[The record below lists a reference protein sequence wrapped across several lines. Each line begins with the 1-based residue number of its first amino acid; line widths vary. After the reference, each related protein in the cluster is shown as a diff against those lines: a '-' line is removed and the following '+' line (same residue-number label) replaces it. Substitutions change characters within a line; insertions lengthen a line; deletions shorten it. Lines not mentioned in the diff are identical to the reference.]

1 MTRFV
6 GRTDAG
12 ARGGV
17 NQDAMG
23 WDEAN
28 YMGFVADGM
37 GGHSAGEVA
46 SRLVSETLL
55 ENAGTLELE
64 AAILLAHE
72 KIFVGNE
79 QSTDLGRMG
88 STVVAVQILE
98 ESCKAVWV
106 GDSRAYLW
114 RDKAL
119 SGLTRDHSALEE
131 LRDSQGLTETQLRGH
146 ANRNV
151 VTQSLGMSSPIPSV
165 TTTPL
170 RPGDWIM
177 LCSDGLS
184 AEMRDEEITAV
195 MQTAESIDQ
204 CADALVAAALAKG
217 GHDNV
222 TVVVIE
228 YDGAGRRAPA
238 GAVEDAGSGG
248 DSRII
253 WISMLAGI
261 GLALLVAG
269 LWWWL
274 GGSR

>member
-23 WDEAN
+23 WEEAQFI
-28 YMGFVADGM
+28 GFVADGM
-37 GGHSAGEVA
+37 GGHASGEVA
-46 SRLVSETLL
+46 SGLVRETLL
-55 ENAGTLELE
+55 ESAGSLELE
-64 AAILLAHE
+64 AAVLLAHE
-72 KIFVGNE
+72 KIFLGNE
-79 QSTDLGRMG
+79 QSSDLGRMG
-88 STVVAVQILE
+88 STVVAVQITAQ
-98 ESCKAVWV
+98 SCKAVWV

-114 RDKAL
+114 RDKTL

-131 LRDSQGLTETQLRGH
+131 LRDSQGLTESELRAH
-146 ANRNV
+146 VNRNV
-151 VTQSLGMSSPIPSV
+151 VTQSLGMNSPIPSV
-165 TTTPL
+165 TETAL
-170 RPGDWIM
+170 QPGDWIM

-184 AEMRDEEITAV
+184 AEMRDEEITEA
-195 MQTAESIDQ
+195 MLPAATIDQ

-222 TVVVIE
+222 TVVLIE
-228 YDGAGRRAPA
+228 YDGAGRPAP
-238 GAVEDAGSGG
+238 VDGG
-248 DSRII
+248 DDSRII
-253 WISMLAGI
+253 WISVLVGI
-261 GLALLVAG
+261 GLAMLAAG

>member
-23 WDEAN
+23 WDEPNFMA
-28 YMGFVADGM
+28 FVADGM
-37 GGHSAGEVA
+37 GGHAGGEVA
-46 SRLVSETLL
+46 SRLVSETLM
-55 ENAGTLELE
+55 ESAGKLELE

-72 KIFVGNE
+72 KIFVANE
-79 QSTDLGRMG
+79 QSQDLGRMG
-88 STVVAVQILE
+88 STVVAVEVVEQA
-98 ESCKAVWV
+98 CKAVWV

-114 RDKAL
+114 RDKKL

-131 LRDSQGLTETQLRGH
+131 LRDSQGLTETQLREH
-146 ANRNV
+146 SNRNV
-151 VTQSLGMSSPIPSV
+151 VTQSLGMNSPIPSV
-165 TTTPL
+165 TETPL
-170 RPGDWIM
+170 NAGDWIL

-184 AEMRDEEITAV
+184 AEMRDEEITEA
-195 MQTAESIDQ
+195 MLTASTLEQ

-222 TVVVIE
+222 TVVLIE
-228 YDGAGRRAPA
+228 YDGAGRPA
-238 GAVEDAGSGG
+238 RSSQQS
-248 DSRII
+248 DSSIL
-253 WISMLAGI
+253 WISVLAGI
-261 GLALLVAG
+261 GLALLAAG
-269 LWWWL
+269 IWWWWL

>member
-23 WDEAN
+23 WDEAQF
-28 YMGFVADGM
+28 MGFVADGM
-37 GGHSAGEVA
+37 GGHASGEVA
-46 SRLVSETLL
+46 SGLVRETLL
-55 ENAGTLELE
+55 ESAGSLELE
-64 AAILLAHE
+64 AAVLLAHE
-72 KIFVGNE
+72 KIFLGNE
-79 QSTDLGRMG
+79 QSSDLGRMG
-88 STVVAVQILE
+88 STVVAVQITAQ
-98 ESCKAVWV
+98 SCKAVWV

-114 RDKAL
+114 RDKTL

-131 LRDSQGLTETQLRGH
+131 LRDSQGLTESELRAH
-146 ANRNV
+146 VNRNV
-151 VTQSLGMSSPIPSV
+151 VTQSLGMNSPIPSV
-165 TTTPL
+165 TETAL
-170 RPGDWIM
+170 QPGDWIM

-184 AEMRDEEITAV
+184 AEMRDEEITEA
-195 MQTAESIDQ
+195 MLPAATIDQ

-222 TVVVIE
+222 TVVLIE
-228 YDGAGRRAPA
+228 YDGAGRPAP
-238 GAVEDAGSGG
+238 VDGG
-248 DSRII
+248 DDSRII
-253 WISMLAGI
+253 WISVLVGI
-261 GLALLVAG
+261 GLAMLAAG